1 MAPISHQSITNMTDE
16 TDKMSLH
23 RQKSSLEQSSSLY
36 NQIRDIINPKY
47 LKKEREKNL
56 NLPQEWRK
64 DERRHIVQLT
74 HLKGWARYF

>member
-1 MAPISHQSITNMTDE
+1 MTDE

-23 RQKSSLEQSSSLY
+23 RQESSLEQSSSLY
-36 NQIRDIINPKY
+36 NQIRNIINPKY
-47 LKKEREKNL
+47 LKKDREKNL

-64 DERRHIVQLT
+64 NERRHIVQLT